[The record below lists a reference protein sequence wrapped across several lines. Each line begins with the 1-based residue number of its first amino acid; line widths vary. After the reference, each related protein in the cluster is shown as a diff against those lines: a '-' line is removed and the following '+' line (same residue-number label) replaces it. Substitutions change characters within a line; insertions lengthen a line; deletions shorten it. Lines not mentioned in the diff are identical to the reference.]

1 MDTSEMVSIAT
12 PTAAATSIP
21 PAITGATKGKKRKR
35 IAKPAV
41 EIESSELDMDDDWEL
56 NNQAPAPPLLS
67 PSWEPD
73 PGDGDLYR
81 PSVVTRVPGLKA
93 QMKQAVKQSFKQS
106 YRAPSPKGESSA
118 SESDYQGKKINK
130 KKASASKSKQSKA
143 AAGVAAVV
151 QVAAV
156 PAPAPAPVAN
166 ANASVDSDS
175 RPTRKRTKTGCWTC
189 RSRKLKCDENRPQCS
204 QCARSRPPRDCA
216 YPHDDGE
223 SPPPGYA

>member
-1 MDTSEMVSIAT
+1 MDTSEMVSYAT
-12 PTAAATSIP
+12 PTAAATSVP
-21 PAITGATKGKKRKR
+21 PTIAAATKGKKRKR
-35 IAKPAV
+35 AAKPAV
-41 EIESSELDMDDDWEL
+41 EIESSELDMDDEWEL
-56 NNQAPAPPLLS
+56 NNQAPVPPLLS

-81 PSVVTRVPGLKA
+81 PSVVTRVPGLKV

-130 KKASASKSKQSKA
+130 KKASASKPKQSK
-143 AAGVAAVV
+143 VASVPTA
-151 QVAAV
+151 VAAV
-156 PAPAPAPVAN
+156 PAPAPIVS
-166 ANASVDSDS
+166 ANASANVDSDS

-204 QCARSRPPRDCA
+204 QCARSRPPRECQ
-216 YPHDDGE
+216 YPHDDGD